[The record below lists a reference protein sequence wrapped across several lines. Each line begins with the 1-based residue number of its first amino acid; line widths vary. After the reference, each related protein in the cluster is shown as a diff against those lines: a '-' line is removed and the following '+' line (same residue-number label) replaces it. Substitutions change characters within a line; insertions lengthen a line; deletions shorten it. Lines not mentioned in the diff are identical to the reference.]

1 MTRLRLDIDMLRRA
15 AREAGSDVL
24 HEHVAQSWFRA
35 AESGAAVLRRTGD
48 LLAGRHAPE
57 NVNTL
62 ADAVRAY
69 RGALDEMRRAGL
81 MRPLPT
87 AALGRLFGIG
97 FALDQLRRD
106 LDQLLELSRE
116 ISGDRKSTRLNSSH

>member
-87 AALGRLFGIG
+87 A
-97 FALDQLRRD
+97 
-106 LDQLLELSRE
+106 
-116 ISGDRKSTRLNSSH
+116 DRKSVGSGKSVSVRVDRGGRRIIKKKNTMNK